1 MYRQTA
7 ILQKSTYAIVAMS
20 LLLATEGLA
29 ASLSD
34 EGRISELYANV
45 DGRIAIKLDTG
56 FPNAITANACPSG
69 KVWAGSE
76 AANNS
81 MKAALIT
88 AKASGSPVKVTIS
101 GCTNNGTWMKL
112 IDLTVR

>member
-1 MYRQTA
+1 MHRQTSMLGKG
-7 ILQKSTYAIVAMS
+7 IYAIVAVS
-20 LLLATEGLA
+20 LLLATEGFA
-29 ASLSD
+29 AKSD
-34 EGRISELYANV
+34 EGRISELYTHA

-56 FPNAITANACPSG
+56 FPNAITANECPSG
-69 KVWAGSE
+69 KVWAGNES
-76 AANNS
+76 ANSS